1 MSCPLCKPTPAA
13 HLWRER
19 EKTLAWEGE
28 PVLVYT
34 VQALALPSAP
44 ARVERCYRRV
54 EAVWAARWEKSLYPR
69 ACAALRAAR
78 AASRP
83 FRPWEASL
91 SASVTLDTPE
101 RLSLYWEAAE
111 RLDGPHAV
119 TLRRG
124 DAWALPRGCPSPWPS
139 CSRRG
144 FGGGAGCWRRPP
156 GSCGPGRHPGS
167 PASGRTGS
175 AAWPAASIRSGFSS
189 RRRGRRC
196 SSRCTPWGPM
206 WRASPPFRSAS
217 PRKRK
222 RRFPPNF
229 RACLKHVNMPNR
241 RAFCP
246 LDSAIFP

>member
-1 MSCPLCKPTPAA
+1 MGRKFLKKEASAMSCPLCKPAPAA

-34 VQALALPSAP
+34 VRALALPSVP

-124 DAWALPRGCPSPWPS
+124 DAWALPRGMPLTLAELFPA
-139 CSRRG
+139 G
-144 FGGGAGCWRRPP
+144 FRWRRWVLEEAA
-156 GSCGPGRHPGS
+156 RQLRARQ
-167 PASGRTGS
+167 ASGESRF
-175 AAWPAASIRSGFSS
+175 WPDWERRLARSFDPE
-189 RRRGRRC
+189 RFFL
-196 SSRCTPWGPM
+196 TEEGP
-206 WRASPPFRSAS
+206 SVF
-217 PRKRK
+217 
-222 RRFPPNF
+222 FPLYALGP
-229 RACLKHVNMPNR
+229 HVEGIPTL
-241 RAFCP
+241 P
-246 LDSAIFP
+246 LRLPAQEEAPVPAQF

>member
-1 MSCPLCKPTPAA
+1 MSCPLCKPAPAA

-19 EKTLAWEGE
+19 EKTLAWEG
-28 PVLVYT
+28 PGP
-34 VQALALPSAP
+34 APPSGRPGRRPAPSAP
-44 ARVERCYRRV
+44 GRPACP
-54 EAVWAARWEKSLYPR
+54 PR
-69 ACAALRAAR
+69 SPWTPRSGSACTG
-78 AASRP
+78 RP
-83 FRPWEASL
+83 PSGW
-91 SASVTLDTPE
+91 TTPTP
-101 RLSLYWEAAE
+101 SPCAGGTP
-111 RLDGPHAV
+111 GPCP
-119 TLRRG
+119 G
-124 DAWALPRGCPSPWPS
+124 GCPSPWPS

-196 SSRCTPWGPM
+196 SSPCTPWGPM